1 MEQELDVYKINTM
14 KFFFIILFLFV
25 FEFAMGQVPGTLGF
39 IYKSPLA
46 QSFTFSVSS
55 TGFSTAN
62 VTARIIN
69 NGVMSVTTSGILW
82 GLSVPTI
89 SSYTGITT
97 NGNIAGNEYTNT
109 MTGLEI
115 AGTYYIVAYATN
127 IAGTSYGN
135 VLTYTHGTVYN
146 STTGKTWLAVNLGA
160 TAFPTSASDA
170 NGYGDLYQWGRLKDG
185 HEKRTSGSTSSKNG
199 NDQPNNGGLF
209 ITGTHWTN
217 NNNLWQGVNGTN
229 NPCPTGFRLPTQ
241 QEFSNE
247 IATWNQTDATYGA
260 FSSVL
265 KLTWA
270 GRRSNGTNVAGQHSG
285 IIGYYWTS
293 SLAGVW
299 AANIKI
305 YNSRIYEVSNSY
317 NGDAHSVRCIKD

>member
-1 MEQELDVYKINTM
+1 M
-14 KFFFIILFLFV
+14 KFFITILFLFV
-25 FEFAMGQVPGTLGF
+25 FEFASGQVPGTLGF
-39 IYKSPLA
+39 SYKSPLA

-82 GLSVPTI
+82 GFSVPTI
-89 SSYTGITT
+89 SSFTGITT

-115 AGTYYIVAYATN
+115 GGTYYIVAYATN

-146 STTGKTWLAVNLGA
+146 ATTGKTWLAVNLGA
-160 TAFPTSASDA
+160 TAFPTSPSDV

-185 HEKRTSGSTSSKNG
+185 HEKRSSGSTGSTSG
-199 NDQPNNGGLF
+199 DQPNNGGKF
-209 ITGTHWTN
+209 ITQTYWTSN
-217 NNNLWQGVNGTN
+217 NTLWQGVNGVN
-229 NPCPTGFRLPTQ
+229 NPCPTGFRLPTI
-241 QEFSNE
+241 QEFSDE
-247 IATWNQTDATYGA
+247 RATWNEADGTYGA

-270 GRRSNGTNVAGQHSG
+270 GRRHSGTNDPWQHTG
-285 IIGYYWTS
+285 IYGYYWTS
-293 SLAGVW
+293 SLGGVW
-299 AANIKI
+299 ASCARIF
-305 YNSRIYEVSNSY
+305 YNNYYTVGNEY
-317 NGDAHSVRCIKD
+317 NGTAMSVRCIKN